1 MPDSES
7 SADAHLDLF
16 RYLSADERHEYIAVL
31 DRLTSGVL
39 VDMSAGVV
47 AESVDLD
54 VDTVEARCRQ
64 LVEWGNLAPST
75 RDTRVETVADYVRA
89 RARYQVTSLGR
100 RVHRGA
106 VEILHATDGAREVT
120 RELLGRIADGVGGL
134 PTLLDAPTP
143 DGNLIAGIV
152 TGVFNDHRLFTESVA
167 EFYAYLADTLGRFD
181 LGGDDYTELKSVLLD
196 YVDLITADV
205 NRHAPEVSAAL
216 DRVPDSLFD
225 VLDAVPRL
233 VLTDV
238 HVERPAGRTREEW
251 DGLRRWYAGHGAGSG
266 PAELRAAAGR
276 ALGQLLSNAKRILDA
291 SDSGFS
297 RRADLLR
304 LASWFDS
311 SSDEDAERLF
321 AATFGAQPTRHL
333 LLGPDE
339 PDPRVGPGT
348 SWWTA
353 DPITVPVSLRE
364 RGDRVSRGRVSRV
377 PDTTADR
384 RRVDEIAR
392 SDALRTR
399 DAAAELATLGPLDG
413 ARLSSAAR
421 VLLLEQLGRLLAAA
435 DDPGLGGQWSDD
447 DLGLRLTATT
457 GADTVV
463 QSPDGTLT
471 VHDLVLA
478 VEPLNSRHADD
489 ARRSAR

>member
-1 MPDSES
+1 MPDPES

-16 RYLSADERHEYIAVL
+16 RYLSTDERHEYIAIL
-31 DRLTSGVL
+31 NRLTSGVL
-39 VDMSAGVV
+39 TDMSASMV
-47 AESVDLD
+47 AERVDLD
-54 VDTVEARCRQ
+54 VDTVEARCLQ
-64 LVEWGNLAPST
+64 LVEWGNLVPST
-75 RDTRVETVADYVRA
+75 HDARVDTVADYLRA
-89 RARYQVTSLGR
+89 RARYRVSGLGR

-106 VEILHATDGAREVT
+106 VEILHATDGAREVS
-120 RELLGRIADGVGGL
+120 REVLGRIAEGVGAL
-134 PTLLDAPTP
+134 PTLLDTPAP
-143 DGNLIAGIV
+143 DADRIAGIV

-167 EFYAYLADTLGRFD
+167 EFYAYLADVLGRFD
-181 LGGDDYTELKSVLLD
+181 LGGDEYTELKSVLLD
-196 YVDLITADV
+196 YVDLVTADV
-205 NRHAPEVSAAL
+205 NRHAPVVSAAL
-216 DRVPDSLFD
+216 ERVPNSLFE
-225 VLDAVPRL
+225 VLDSVPRL
-233 VLTDV
+233 VLTDTP
-238 HVERPAGRTREEW
+238 VERPAGRTRDEW

-266 PAELRAAAGR
+266 PAELRAAAGQ

-321 AATFGAQPTRHL
+321 AATFGAHPTRHL

-348 SWWTA
+348 SWWNA

-384 RRVDEIAR
+384 RRVEEIAR
-392 SDALRTR
+392 ADALRTR
-399 DAAAELATLGPLDG
+399 DAADELAGLGTLDG

-421 VLLLEQLGRLLAAA
+421 ALLLEQLGRLLTAAGDA
-435 DDPGLGGQWSDD
+435 GPGGQWSDE
-447 DLGLRLTATT
+447 DLGFRLIATG

-463 QSPDGTLT
+463 HSPDGTLT
-471 VHDLVLA
+471 VHDLALT
-478 VEPLNSRHADD
+478 VEPLSSRSADD
-489 ARRSAR
+489 ARWSAR